1 MGEEIACPFIGN
13 CWDSTAVRVT
23 KLRECSMLSAGGDTM
38 FEIDKVK
45 FGAFVAALR
54 KERGLTQ
61 KEMADRLCIS
71 DKAVSKWETG
81 NSIPDVTML
90 IPLAELLGVTVT
102 ELLECKRM
110 DVEPPVEAVVKK
122 AVSYSGED
130 EPPVS
135 KKKRGLILGGG
146 ILLAIAELLFILR
159 LEGGYGP
166 HLNYLLVMLILGVVF
181 GGYFWLFGRERLPVY
196 YDENPIGAYADGFFR
211 MNMPGVSFNNSN
223 WPYIMKVGRLWTLA
237 LLDVYMPVYYM
248 GMRAFGDAADG
259 ILVVAILLTLVLP
272 LYYVARKYE

>member
-1 MGEEIACPFIGN
+1 
-13 CWDSTAVRVT
+13 
-23 KLRECSMLSAGGDTM
+23 M
-38 FEIDKVK
+38 FEIDKAK

-61 KEMADRLCIS
+61 KEMAERLCIS

-110 DVEPPVEAVVKK
+110 DVEPPVEAMVKK
-122 AVSYSGED
+122 AVSYSVED
-130 EPPVS
+130 EPSVS
-135 KKKRGLILGGG
+135 KKKRGLILGSG
-146 ILLAIAELLFILR
+146 ILLAIAELAVIMR
-159 LEGGYGP
+159 LESGYGP
-166 HLNYLLVMLILGVVF
+166 QLNYLLVMMILGVVF
-181 GGYFWLFGRERLPVY
+181 GGYFWLFSRERLPAY
-196 YDENPIGAYADGFFR
+196 YDDNRISAYADGMFR

-223 WPYIMKVGRLWTLA
+223 WPYILKVGRLWTLA
-237 LLDVYMPVYYM
+237 LLDIFPLLHYVGLRMY
-248 GMRAFGDAADG
+248 GEAAG
-259 ILVVAILLTLVLP
+259 NVLIAAILFSFMLP